1 MEVPEDVFL
10 DELTFYQLGDEVIQ
24 AFRQKEGILGEPVD
38 VDCLYLLADDSW
50 QKKVHIIHIIHII
63 DVKIVE
69 EIKKKIE
76 LILIFNGNSFI

>member
-50 QKKVHIIHIIHII
+50 QKKVHIIHIIE
-63 DVKIVE
+63 VKIVE
-69 EIKKKIE
+69 VIKKKIE